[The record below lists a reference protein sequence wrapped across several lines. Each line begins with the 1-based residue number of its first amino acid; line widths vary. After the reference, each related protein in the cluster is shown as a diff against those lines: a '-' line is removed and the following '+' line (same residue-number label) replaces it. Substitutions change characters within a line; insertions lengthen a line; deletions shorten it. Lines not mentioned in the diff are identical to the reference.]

1 MAIRERLSGNE
12 AIATAMK
19 QINPDVMA
27 AFPITPSTEIPQ
39 YFSQF
44 VANGSVET
52 EFVAVESEH
61 SAMSACI
68 GASAAGARTCT
79 ATSANGLALMWEMLY
94 IAASSRL
101 PIVLAAVNRALSG
114 PINIHNDHSDTMG
127 ARDSGWIQLYSETNQ
142 EAYDNFIQAFRIAE
156 HMDVKLPVM
165 VCQDGFITSHAI
177 ENIQLIEDEKVKEFV
192 GEYTPEHYLLNRDN
206 PIAVGPLDM
215 PSYYFE
221 HKYQQHMA
229 MEQAKRV
236 ILEVAQEFEGLTGR
250 KYGFF
255 EEYRLE
261 DADIAVVV
269 LNSTAGTAK
278 AVVDQL
284 RDQGVKAGLLKIR
297 MFRPFPAEE
306 IKAALQH
313 VKAVAVMDKSDMFA
327 TTGGPV
333 FNEVRSAMYDV
344 GDKVKIISYI
354 YGLGGKD
361 VRTDD
366 IQSVYENLATIAET
380 GKVEKVYNY
389 LGIRD

>member
-1 MAIRERLSGNE
+1 MVVCPSLWPLKDIGHECLYRCLGSRGQNLYCALQWSG
-12 AIATAMK
+12 
-19 QINPDVMA
+19 
-27 AFPITPSTEIPQ
+27 IT
-39 YFSQF
+39 
-44 VANGSVET
+44 
-52 EFVAVESEH
+52 
-61 SAMSACI
+61 
-68 GASAAGARTCT
+68 
-79 ATSANGLALMWEMLY
+79 WEMLY
-94 IAASSRL
+94 IAL
-101 PIVLAAVNRALSG
+101 PAVCPLFCCGYGPYQDLSIFITIIVIPWVPGS
-114 PINIHNDHSDTMG
+114 M
-127 ARDSGWIQLYSETNQ
+127 IQLYSETNQ

-389 LGIRD
+389 LGIRE